1 MQRRGWPIALTA
13 TLTLTFVVLL
23 PRLAPTQDVD
33 ANAAL
38 FERYVEALRR
48 IAHVPGISG
57 VILHNGRPVW
67 QRGFGFANVDA
78 RVPATPDTLY
88 DIASLTKTFTSTLLL
103 QCVERGTLALDDRI
117 ARYSAAIPEPTATV
131 RHVLTHTSQGTPGAA
146 YRYDG
151 SRFAAL
157 TSVVDACHARPFR
170 QALAMSILDRA
181 AMTNSVPGH
190 DLEQPTPGLAA
201 LFDAPALERYESSV
215 RRLALPYRTAANGFA
230 PDGYPPRDISA
241 SAGLLSNVVDLAKY
255 DVAIDA
261 NVFIVRDSQELAW
274 TNAVSTTGEVLRY
287 GLGWFIQRERGVR
300 LIWHYGQWPQYSA
313 LYLKV
318 PDRHLTL
325 ILLGN
330 SGGLSEAFPMAD
342 GDVMASP
349 FAKAFV
355 RIFVP

>member
-1 MQRRGWPIALTA
+1 MLRCGGLVAVTL
-13 TLTLTFVVLL
+13 TLTLTFVVFLAR
-23 PRLAPTQDVD
+23 PAPTQDVD

-38 FERYVEALRR
+38 FERYAEALRR
-48 IAHVPGISG
+48 VAHVPGISG
-57 VILHNGRPVW
+57 VILREGRPVW
-67 QRGFGFANVDA
+67 QRGFGFANMDA

-103 QCVERGTLALDDRI
+103 QCVERGTLSLGEPI
-117 ARYSAAIPEPTATV
+117 ARYSAAIPEPGATV
-131 RHVLTHTSQGTPGAA
+131 RHVLTHTSQGAPGAA

-151 SRFAAL
+151 NRFAAL
-157 TSVVDACHARPFR
+157 TSVVDACQARPFR
-170 QALAMSILDRA
+170 QALATSILDRA
-181 AMTNSVPGH
+181 AMTDSVPGH
-190 DLEQPTPGLAA
+190 DLEQPTPSLAA
-201 LFDAPALERYESSV
+201 LFDAPTFERYQSSAK
-215 RRLALPYRTAANGFA
+215 RLALPYQSAVNGVTRA
-230 PDGYPPRDISA
+230 DYPPRGISA
-241 SAGLLSNVVDLAKY
+241 SAGLLSSVVDLAKY
-255 DVAIDA
+255 DAAIDA
-261 NVFIVRDSQELAW
+261 NVFISHASQELAW
-274 TNAVSTTGEVLRY
+274 TNAVSTTGQALPY
-287 GLGWFIQRERGVR
+287 GLGWFIQREREVP

-355 RIFVP
+355 RIFIP

>member
-1 MQRRGWPIALTA
+1 MSGRRGSIAF
-13 TLTLTFVVLL
+13 TLMCTFVLL
-23 PRLAPTQDVD
+23 LARPAPTQDVD

-57 VILHNGRPVW
+57 VILRDGRPLW
-67 QRGFGFANVDA
+67 QRGFGFADVDA

-103 QCVERGTLALDDRI
+103 QCVERGTLSLAEPI
-117 ARYSAAIPEPTATV
+117 ARYSAAIPEPGATV
-131 RHVLTHTSQGTPGAA
+131 RHVLTHSSQGTPGAA

-151 SRFAAL
+151 NRFAAL
-157 TSVVDACHARPFR
+157 TSVVDACQARPFR
-170 QALAMSILDRA
+170 QALATSILDRA

-190 DLEQPTPGLAA
+190 DLEQPTPSLAA
-201 LFDAPALERYESSV
+201 LFDVPTLERYASSV
-215 RRLALPYRTAANGFA
+215 KRLALPYQTTANGVA
-230 PDGYPPRDISA
+230 QAGYPPRDISA
-241 SAGLLSNVVDLAKY
+241 SAGLLSSVVDLAKY
-255 DVAIDA
+255 DAAIDA
-261 NVFIVRDSQELAW
+261 NVFISRTSQELAW
-274 TNAVSTTGEVLRY
+274 TNAVSTTGHPLPY
-287 GLGWFIQRERGVR
+287 GLGWFIQREHGVP

-313 LYLKV
+313 LYLKA

-325 ILLGN
+325 ILLAN

-342 GDVMASP
+342 GNVMASP

-355 RIFVP
+355 RIFIP

>member
-1 MQRRGWPIALTA
+1 VPGGRGLIALT
-13 TLTLTFVVLL
+13 LTGALVALSA
-23 PRLAPTQDVD
+23 RSAPTQDVD

-57 VILHNGRPVW
+57 VILRDGRPLW
-67 QRGFGFANVDA
+67 QRGFGYADVDA
-78 RVPATPDTLY
+78 RVPAAPDTLY

-103 QCVERGTLALDDRI
+103 HCVERGTLSLDERI
-117 ARYSAAIPEPTATV
+117 ARYSSSIPEPTATV
-131 RHVLTHTSQGTPGAA
+131 RHVLTHTSQGTPGAV

-151 SRFAAL
+151 NRFAAL

-170 QALAMSILDRA
+170 QALATAILDRA
-181 AMTNSVPGH
+181 AMTDSVPGH
-190 DLEQPTPGLAA
+190 DLEQPTPSLAA
-201 LFDAPALERYESSV
+201 LFDAPTLGRYARAV
-215 RRLALPYRTAANGFA
+215 QRLALPYQTSRNGSA
-230 PDGYPPRDISA
+230 RADYPPRDISA

-255 DVAIDA
+255 DAAIDA
-261 NVFIVRDSQELAW
+261 NIFVSRDSQELAW
-274 TNAVSTTGEVLRY
+274 TNAVSTTGRGLPY
-287 GLGWFIQRERGVR
+287 GLGWFIQREHGVR

-313 LYLKV
+313 LYLKA
-318 PDRHLTL
+318 PERHLTL
-325 ILLGN
+325 ILLAN

-355 RIFVP
+355 RIFLP

>member
-1 MQRRGWPIALTA
+1 MIRRGGLIALA
-13 TLTLTFVVLL
+13 LTLTFVGL
-23 PRLAPTQDVD
+23 PARPAPTQDVD

-48 IAHVPGISG
+48 VAHVPGISG
-57 VILHNGRPVW
+57 VILRDGRPVW

-88 DIASLTKTFTSTLLL
+88 DIASLTKTFTSMLLL
-103 QCVERGTLALDDRI
+103 QCVERGTLSLGEPI
-117 ARYSAAIPEPTATV
+117 ARYSAAIPEPGATV

-151 SRFAAL
+151 NRFAAL
-157 TSVVDACHARPFR
+157 TSVVEACHARPFR
-170 QALAMSILDRA
+170 QALATSILDRA

-190 DLEQPTPGLAA
+190 DLEQPTPSLAA
-201 LFDAPALERYESSV
+201 LFDVPALERYTSSV
-215 RRLALPYRTAANGFA
+215 KRLALPYQTAGKGFGPA
-230 PDGYPPRDISA
+230 GYPPREITA
-241 SAGLLSNVVDLAKY
+241 SAGLLSSVVDLAKY
-255 DVAIDA
+255 DAAIDT
-261 NVFIVRDSQELAW
+261 NIFISRDSQELAW
-274 TNAVSTTGEVLRY
+274 TNAVSTTGQVFPY
-287 GLGWFIQRERGVR
+287 GLGWFIQRDRGVR

-313 LYLKV
+313 LYLKA

-325 ILLGN
+325 ILLAN
-330 SGGLSEAFPMAD
+330 SGGLSEAFPMVD

-355 RIFVP
+355 RIFIP

>member
-1 MQRRGWPIALTA
+1 MPRRGGLIAFTM
-13 TLTLTFVVLL
+13 TLTFVVVLAR
-23 PRLAPTQDVD
+23 PAPTQDVD

-57 VILHNGRPVW
+57 VILRDGRPVW

-78 RVPATPDTLY
+78 RVPAGPDTLY

-103 QCVERGTLALDDRI
+103 QCVERGTLSLDEPI

-151 SRFAAL
+151 DRFAAL
-157 TSVVDACHARPFR
+157 TSVVAACHARPFR
-170 QALAMSILDRA
+170 QAVATAILDRA

-190 DLEQPTPGLAA
+190 DLEQPTPSLAA
-201 LFDAPALERYESSV
+201 LFDGPTLGRYESSV
-215 RRLALPYRTAANGFA
+215 KRLALPYRTAGNGFA
-230 PDGYPPRDISA
+230 ATGYPPRDISA
-241 SAGLLSNVVDLAKY
+241 SAGLLSSVVDLAKY
-255 DVAIDA
+255 DAAIDT
-261 NVFIVRDSQELAW
+261 NVFIFRDSQERAW
-274 TNAVSTTGEVLRY
+274 TNTVSTTGQVLPY
-287 GLGWFIQRERGVR
+287 GLGWFVQREHGVR
-300 LIWHYGQWPQYSA
+300 LVWHYGQWPQYSA
-313 LYLKV
+313 LYLKA
-318 PDRHLTL
+318 PDRQLTL

-342 GDVMASP
+342 GDVLASP

-355 RIFVP
+355 RIFIP

>member
-1 MQRRGWPIALTA
+1 MLRGGGLIA
-13 TLTLTFVVLL
+13 LTLTFVVLL
-23 PRLAPTQDVD
+23 ARPAPTQDVD

-57 VILHNGRPVW
+57 VILHDGRPVW

-103 QCVERGTLALDDRI
+103 QCVERGTLSLDDPM

-131 RHVLTHTSQGTPGAA
+131 RHVLTHTSHDTPGAA

-151 SRFAAL
+151 NRFAAL
-157 TSVVDACHARPFR
+157 TSVVDACQARPFR
-170 QALAMSILDRA
+170 QALATSILDRA

-190 DLEQPTPGLAA
+190 DLEQPTPGLTA
-201 LFDAPALERYESSV
+201 LFDAPALERYASSV

-230 PDGYPPRDISA
+230 PAGYPPRDISA

-255 DVAIDA
+255 DVAVDA
-261 NVFIVRDSQELAW
+261 NVFIGRDSQERAW
-274 TNAVSTTGEVLRY
+274 TNAVSTSGEVLPY

-349 FAKAFV
+349 FGKAFV